1 MGLLKL
7 VQIRDYWSTNELLG
21 REHFFR
27 ILRLFFFLIQILM
40 HDNIW
45 VAKVAE
51 QVLVQRLHKTK
62 IKRQKQNNN
71 NEKIKNKKIKEEN
84 NTQK

>member
-1 MGLLKL
+1 
-7 VQIRDYWSTNELLG
+7 
-21 REHFFR
+21 
-27 ILRLFFFLIQILM
+27 M

-51 QVLVQRLHKTK
+51 LVLVQRLHKTK

-71 NEKIKNKKIKEEN
+71 NSKKKKKNKRGEQHSKIRNEKTHRV
-84 NTQK
+84 NTYVQQYEI